1 MVSMEIRNS
10 CGSESNKEEKNVTCF
25 EVSIFIVENVTTVL
39 HIVCRNFEHIQLMVR
54 LNIHLLFLDDEK
66 CVALCRYMKGMSFHK
81 SDQIAYLFFFLQMQ
95 SK

>member
-10 CGSESNKEEKNVTCF
+10 CGSESNKEEKNFTCF
-25 EVSIFIVENVTTVL
+25 EVSIFIVENVTIVL

>member
-10 CGSESNKEEKNVTCF
+10 WGSESNKEEENFTCF
-25 EVSIFIVENVTTVL
+25 EVSIFIVENVTIVL

-66 CVALCRYMKGMSFHK
+66 SVLPYA
-81 SDQIAYLFFFLQMQ
+81 DI
-95 SK
+95 SKV